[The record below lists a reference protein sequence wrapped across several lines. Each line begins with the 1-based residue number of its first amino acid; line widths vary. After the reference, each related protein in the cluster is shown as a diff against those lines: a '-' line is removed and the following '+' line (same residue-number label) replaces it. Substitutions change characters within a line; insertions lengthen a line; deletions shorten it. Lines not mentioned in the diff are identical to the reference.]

1 MEIEQKAEMSDSD
14 ISTAFDCIKMQK
26 KLAPLLRSTTPTGD
40 KRIQILRRLSEDLE
54 GIAKYESVALE
65 FVGFLNKSRFTR
77 AFGIA
82 PEEFSDAYAGITFKQ
97 IVDDRYTLLPESS
110 NNLGNAVVFNWPKYT
125 KENGER
131 AKTFVTELL
140 DHVNA
145 LIAGQDNK

>member
-1 MEIEQKAEMSDSD
+1 MEIEQKAEKSEAD
-14 ISTAFDCIKMQK
+14 ISAAFDCIKMQK

-54 GIAKYESVALE
+54 SIAKDESVALE
-65 FVGFLNKSRFTR
+65 FVGFLNKSRFMR

-97 IVDDRYTLLPESS
+97 IVDDHYTLLFESP
-110 NNLGNAVVFNWPKYT
+110 NNPGNAVMFNWPKYT

-131 AKTFVTELL
+131 AKAFVTELL
-140 DHVNA
+140 YHVNA
-145 LIAGQDNK
+145 LIAEQDNK